1 MTTPLN
7 VVAVSGSLHAPS
19 KTGALL
25 AAIAA
30 ELGRRIESTIT
41 VVDVCDLD
49 FSSES
54 AKEAVR
60 TIESAELLVVASPV
74 YRASYTG
81 AFKQLFDRVGQSALI
96 GTPVLLAATGGSDE
110 HSLVIEHQFRP
121 LFGFFHALSLP
132 YGVYAKDSDFADG
145 VATSPALLAT
155 IDTAIDV
162 GLPFIRVVSQ
172 RRDEQERG
180 DSSTTGS

>member
-1 MTTPLN
+1 MSATLN

-25 AAIAA
+25 TAITDAIS
-30 ELGRRIESTIT
+30 RRIDSTVT
-41 VVDVCDLD
+41 LVEVNGLD
-49 FSSES
+49 FASDAAKS
-54 AKEAVR
+54 AVH
-60 TIESAELLVVASPV
+60 TIEAADLLVVASPV

-81 AFKQLFDRVGQSALI
+81 AFKQLFDRVGQNGLV

-132 YGVYAKDSDFADG
+132 YGVYAKDADFTDG
-145 VATSPALLAT
+145 VATSPTLLAS
-155 IDTAIDV
+155 IDTAIDT
-162 GLPFIRVVSQ
+162 GLPFILAG
-172 RRDEQERG
+172 RG
-180 DSSTTGS
+180 RHTT